1 MTRNQ
6 FEYKYPNRIKDPT
19 ELRTRGLGQ
28 GSKKLYLIEK
38 LRRQLHVVKGQKEYI
53 QLGKVR

>member
-1 MTRNQ
+1 M
-6 FEYKYPNRIKDPT
+6 YIYV
-19 ELRTRGLGQ
+19 
-28 GSKKLYLIEK
+28 KLHLIEK